1 MQMNTQHRILLE
13 KSIFYFIWS
22 YPNTI
27 FSEFDR
33 KMIVLTTDY

>member
-1 MQMNTQHRILLE
+1 MQMNIQHRILLE
-13 KSIFYFIWS
+13 KSIFYFIW
-22 YPNTI
+22 NTI